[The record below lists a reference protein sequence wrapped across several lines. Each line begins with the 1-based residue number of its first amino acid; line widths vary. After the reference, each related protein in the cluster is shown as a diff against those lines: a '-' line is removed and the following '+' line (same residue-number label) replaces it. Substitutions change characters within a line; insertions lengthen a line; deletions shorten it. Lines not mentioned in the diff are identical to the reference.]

1 MERMFLGDTEDIQ
14 PTILVV
20 VDALWSQE
28 IMKAGEVFVKS
39 LKSFVGMFFFYL
51 QAIIHSSPGFTC

>member
-14 PTILVV
+14 PTIRVV

-39 LKSFVGMFFFYL
+39 LKSFVGMLFFYL
-51 QAIIHSSPGFTC
+51 QAIIHSSPGSAC